1 MNEHV
6 PPKLDQLLVRTRIRV
21 CGKQV
26 TVSIPAS
33 WDSGEVDGLIE
44 TLTILQVPEDD
55 ALQAFLSLR
64 DVNAGTDDIMESF
77 HEAFAGTYP
86 SEEEALRAL
95 SPLEDWETSLADWC
109 VDQGLEPETLEW
121 NYAPL
126 MERLRVIRSEEHPSE

>member
-64 DVNAGTDDIMESF
+64 AVNAGPDDSMESF
-77 HEAFAGTYP
+77 PEAFAGTYP
-86 SEEEALRAL
+86 RA
-95 SPLEDWETSLADWC
+95 EDTT
-109 VDQGLEPETLEW
+109 P
-121 NYAPL
+121 APPPPPAR
-126 MERLRVIRSEEHPSE
+126 EN

>member
-86 SEEEALRAL
+86 SEEEALSAL
-95 SPLEDWETSLADWC
+95 SPLEDWKTCLHDWW
-109 VDQGLEPETLEW
+109 VDPGPEPATPEMNRE
-121 NYAPL
+121 PL
-126 MERLRVIRSEEHPSE
+126 MAQRH